1 MTLRQ
6 CQVFFHFYLAGIIS
20 HRCVGFPLRFHP
32 LYDKIII
39 SAGMVELADTLD
51 LGSNGI
57 AVQVQVL
64 LPAPQKG
71 QFVLRRIGLFARSV
85 LWAREEMRRIVG
97 CFAVKQSQ
105 TLAAHFASHCA
116 KHSTSLL
123 HLAGKPY
130 FTYNRRTPPVAAI
143 FLTPPPHYRIIP
155 LGGVDK

>member
-20 HRCVGFPLRFHP
+20 HRRAGFPLRFPH
-32 LYDKIII
+32 LCDKIILF
-39 SAGMVELADTLD
+39 AGMVELADTLD

-97 CFAVKQSQ
+97 CFAAKYLR
-105 TLAAHFASHCA
+105 TLAAHFTSRCA

-130 FTYNRRTPPVAAI
+130 FTYNRCTPPVAAI

-155 LGGVDK
+155 LGGVYK